1 MKPASGLEKSFDLKS
16 FVRDIPD
23 FPKPGVLFKDI
34 TPLLGDAQA
43 FRHAVDAIVDPH
55 RSHKITHVVCVEAR
69 GFIFGSAAAAALG
82 VGFVPIRKKGK
93 LPYRTFDAAYDLEYG
108 AGILSV
114 HQDALSPNDRV
125 LIVDDLLAT
134 GGTVG
139 AVAQLI
145 EQCGARIEGIAFLV
159 ELDFLGGRNKLTRY
173 PIHSVLRY

>member
-1 MKPASGLEKSFDLKS
+1 MKPAAGLEKDLKS

-34 TPLLGDAQA
+34 TPLLKDAQA
-43 FRHAVDAIVDPH
+43 FRRAVEAIIAPH
-55 RSHKITHVVCVEAR
+55 RSQHITHVVCVEAR

-82 VGFVPIRKKGK
+82 VGFVPIRKQGK
-93 LPYRTFDAAYDLEYG
+93 LPFKTFDAAYDLEYG
-108 AGILSV
+108 AGVLSV
-114 HQDALSPNDRV
+114 HQDALGTGDRV

-139 AVAQLI
+139 AVAKLI
-145 EQCGARIEGIAFLV
+145 EQCGARIEGLAFLV
-159 ELDFLGGRNKLTRY
+159 ELDFLAGRKKLTGY

>member
-1 MKPASGLEKSFDLKS
+1 MIPKAELGADLKS

-34 TPLLGDAQA
+34 TPLLGDAHA
-43 FRHAVDAIVDPH
+43 FRRAVDALIIPF

-69 GFIFGSAAAAALG
+69 GFIFGSAVAASLG
-82 VGFVPIRKKGK
+82 VGFIPIRKQGK
-93 LPYRTFDAAYDLEYG
+93 LPHKTFDAAYDLEYG
-108 AGILSV
+108 AGVLCV
-114 HQDALSPNDRV
+114 HQDALGKADHV

-139 AVAQLI
+139 AVAKLI
-145 EQCGARIEGIAFLV
+145 ERCGARIEGMSFLV
-159 ELDFLGGRNKLTRY
+159 ELDFLNGRKKLGTY